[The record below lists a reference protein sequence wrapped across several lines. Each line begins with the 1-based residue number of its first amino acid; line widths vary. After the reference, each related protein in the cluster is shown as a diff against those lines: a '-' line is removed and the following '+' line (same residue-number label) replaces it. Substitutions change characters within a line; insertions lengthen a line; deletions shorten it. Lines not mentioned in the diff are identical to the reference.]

1 MILFFSKEFFLF
13 FIKLIPF
20 WVLAVLIQVLIQN
33 FYYKKYEKKIE
44 ENFIISDS
52 LGFIEDNKSNI
63 TRKVDLHYRKLLFMY
78 SYKPFLIQLF
88 DTVNNENKFNYI
100 LTNIFFDNQDL
111 VIRFNKINERKSY
124 RISLKRIEE
133 AQLPV
138 FLQKYLSNN

>member
-63 TRKVDLHYRKLLFMY
+63 TRKVDLHYRKSLFMY
-78 SYKPFLIQLF
+78 SYKPF
-88 DTVNNENKFNYI
+88 FN
-100 LTNIFFDNQDL
+100 TAF
-111 VIRFNKINERKSY
+111 
-124 RISLKRIEE
+124 
-133 AQLPV
+133 
-138 FLQKYLSNN
+138 